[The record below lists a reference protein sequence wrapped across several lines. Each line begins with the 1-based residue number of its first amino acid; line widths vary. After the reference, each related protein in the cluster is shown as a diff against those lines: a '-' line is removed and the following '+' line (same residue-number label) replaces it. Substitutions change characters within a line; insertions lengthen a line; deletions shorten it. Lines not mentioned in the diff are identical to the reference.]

1 MLKATARK
9 IFDWAAGLT
18 LIGVGIVGGFIP
30 ILQGWI
36 FILAG
41 LALLSR
47 HSRLAQRMYE
57 KVKAVGRNAKGRMTG
72 RSARANPDIPGSEKA
87 RSDKQS

>member
-1 MLKATARK
+1 MLKATTRK
-9 IFDWAAGLT
+9 VFDWTAGLT

-41 LALLSR
+41 LTILSR
-47 HSRLAQRMYE
+47 HSRFAHRMNE
-57 KVKAVGRNAKGRMTG
+57 KVKSMGRNAKERVIA
-72 RSARANPDIPGSEKA
+72 RSTRANPDASEKA
-87 RSDKQS
+87 RSDKP